1 MLQRCIPTCTYIH
14 NMYTR
19 IHRHHTYVWTCI
31 HTYIN
36 VYIYIYM
43 HMHTDIYTYMY
54 VSIYTYT
61 YTRVCVYSCRPK
73 YICIYIHICIHTY
86 IYIYISHMK
95 TDTCVVQ
102 MHSMRGNSAAWWL
115 PTPKMKPVY
124 FVLHIISTTE
134 RQASVWCNV
143 HIVLLVAISRVVQY
157 VQWCRGYA
165 SQFGAS
171 RAIAEARVEFNEPI
185 DLSATSARSLCKHSP
200 D

>member
-1 MLQRCIPTCTYIH
+1 M
-14 NMYTR
+14 
-19 IHRHHTYVWTCI
+19 HT
-31 HTYIN
+31 
-36 VYIYIYM
+36 
-43 HMHTDIYTYMY
+43 HTDIYTYMY

-61 YTRVCVYSCRPK
+61 YTRVCV
-73 YICIYIHICIHTY
+73 CIRADLNTYAYTY
-86 IYIYISHMK
+86 IYAYIRTYIYISHMK

>member
-19 IHRHHTYVWTCI
+19 IHRHAHVCMDL
-31 HTYIN
+31 HTYIHKCLH
-36 VYIYIYM
+36 I
-43 HMHTDIYTYMY
+43 
-54 VSIYTYT
+54 
-61 YTRVCVYSCRPK
+61 
-73 YICIYIHICIHTY
+73 YICICIQIYIRICTYLYIHTRIHVCVCIRADLNTYAYTYIYDIHT
-86 IYIYISHMK
+86 YIYISHMK

-143 HIVLLVAISRVVQY
+143 HIV
-157 VQWCRGYA
+157 
-165 SQFGAS
+165 GAS